1 MTRFSYVWE
10 YEVRAESVPEF
21 LRHYAPDGTWARL
34 FRRASGYLG
43 TQLYRDR
50 RRAERYCTVDHW
62 VDVAAYQEFRR
73 AFAADFEALD
83 KTCAGLTR
91 REVHLGDFEPA
102 VEEQAPEI
110 ECIVPILR
118 VRSLK
123 DSLGYYVGVL
133 GFQTEW
139 GGEEGSTMASV
150 GRDGRSLMLCE
161 GAQGQPGTW
170 VWIGVED
177 IRPLYDRLSRR
188 GARIRQEPENR
199 PWAYEMQVEDLDGHV
214 LRFGSEPLP
223 EAR

>member
-10 YEVRAESVPEF
+10 YEVRVESVPEF
-21 LRHYAPDGTWARL
+21 LRHYAPDGTWVRL

-50 RRAERYCTVDHW
+50 RRAERYLTVDHW
-62 VDVAAYQEFRR
+62 IDEAAYREFRR
-73 AFAADFEALD
+73 TFAADFEALD
-83 KTCAGLTR
+83 QACVGLTR
-91 REVHLGDFEPA
+91 GEAHLGDFESA
-102 VEEQAPEI
+102 VEEQPREV

-123 DSLGYYVGVL
+123 DSLGYYVDVL

-177 IRPLYDRLSRR
+177 IRPLYDRLSQR
-188 GARIRQEPENR
+188 GARIRQQPEHR

-214 LRFGSEPLP
+214 LRFGSDPLP
-223 EAR
+223 EVR